1 MLQQSGSNSQSLVSL
16 KVLHINPTNIYK
28 MKKVI
33 NYFSNYQFVFKAIL
47 MLLAIVTG
55 GGVLAIADGE
65 EPTTK
70 IGDEGNAPSSKEEAA
85 TEPVNPETSDRLA
98 PGGKTEGQ
106 DLTGTQGSATQVRK
120 GGLAEEDWESEVEKY
135 RPFKTPLLQ
144 IIRKITKTVP
154 CNGYEKKHARVGG
167 ETLDG
172 MVTASIAKVEAG
184 GTIKL
189 TKSNFSG
196 SMLPLYKGSTV
207 IVPTVAG
214 YAPGSKT
221 KVKGRLNLLVVE
233 KTKDEVTLQA
243 LNGPAETEG
252 VVGETLDTMGCPAI
266 PANTRILC
274 GSTILSE
281 SQMNVPPENYQP
293 RSEEVYLQKRAF
305 SIIFTEE
312 FEKIKKKAP
321 HTVAD
326 MKEDAL
332 TKFLLRQ
339 ERSYLY
345 GTKLKFLMETKDGAQ
360 EYAYSAEGIINQ
372 LTNSYGIGDTYTF
385 SDLIAI
391 AKLMFT
397 DFAESDEMYLF
408 CGKNAIERLMKIELP
423 KGRDVMFTTVK
434 QFDITFNQF
443 KCSYGTL
450 NFVWDSTL
458 DFMDLEDCMIG
469 ADFKG
474 ARHYVK
480 EKAKEKTNDLSK
492 DAYDPRLAKRYMH
505 WEADCVALRG
515 YNSILVGPEDK
526 ISTMGTSG
534 IANNIISLS
543 KLPETPREGMIVSLT
558 ADYIDVANDNKKY
571 EKENLYIYK
580 GGKWEIFSGQL
591 VAA

>member
-1 MLQQSGSNSQSLVSL
+1 
-16 KVLHINPTNIYK
+16 

-33 NYFSNYQFVFKAIL
+33 NYFSNHQFICKMIL
-47 MLLAIVTG
+47 MLLAVVTG
-55 GGVLAIADGE
+55 GGMMAVGE
-65 EPTTK
+65 DIEPTTQ
-70 IGDEGNAPSSKEEAA
+70 IGDEGHAPSSKEDA
-85 TEPVNPETSDRLA
+85 TKEPVDPNKSDRLA
-98 PGGKTEGQ
+98 PGGKVEGQ
-106 DLTGTQGSATQVRK
+106 DLTGTQGSATQARK
-120 GGLAEEDWESEVEKY
+120 GGLAEEDWDSEVEKY
-135 RPFKTPLLQ
+135 RPFRTPLLQ
-144 IIRKITKTVP
+144 VIRKITKSVP
-154 CNGYEKKHARVGG
+154 CSGYEKKHARVGG
-167 ETLDG
+167 DTLDG
-172 MVTASIAKVEAG
+172 KTTKAIEAVTAG

-189 TKSNFSG
+189 NKSNFSG
-196 SMLPLYKGSTV
+196 SLLPFYKGSTA
-207 IVPTVAG
+207 IVPSVAG
-214 YAPGSKT
+214 YERGSKT
-221 KVKGRLNLLVVE
+221 KVSGRLNLLVIE

-243 LNGPAETEG
+243 LNGPAETDG
-252 VVGETLDTMGCPAI
+252 TIGETLDTMGCPAI
-266 PANTRILC
+266 PANSKILC
-274 GSTILSE
+274 ASTILSE
-281 SQMNVPPENYQP
+281 SQMLVPPENYQP

-385 SDLIAI
+385 ADLIAI

-423 KGRDVMFTTVK
+423 KGRDVMFSTVK

-450 NFVWDSTL
+450 NFTWDSTL
-458 DFMDLEDCMIG
+458 DYMDLEDCMIG

-480 EKAKEKTNDLSK
+480 EKSKDKTNDLSK
-492 DAYDPRLAKRYMH
+492 DGYDPRLAKRYMH

-526 ISTMGTSG
+526 ISTLGASG
-534 IANNIISLS
+534 VINNIISMS
-543 KLPETPREGMIVSLT
+543 KLPDTPHEGMLVALT
-558 ADYIDVANDNKKY
+558 ADYTDSGTSTKY
-571 EKENLYIYK
+571 EKENVYIYK

-591 VAA
+591 IAA

>member
-1 MLQQSGSNSQSLVSL
+1 
-16 KVLHINPTNIYK
+16 

-33 NYFSNYQFVFKAIL
+33 NYFSNHQFICKMIL
-47 MLLAIVTG
+47 MLLAVVTG
-55 GGVLAIADGE
+55 GGMMAVGE
-65 EPTTK
+65 DIEPTTQ
-70 IGDEGNAPSSKEEAA
+70 IGDEGHAPSSKEDA
-85 TEPVNPETSDRLA
+85 TKEPVDPNKSDRLA
-98 PGGKTEGQ
+98 PGGKVEGQ

-120 GGLAEEDWESEVEKY
+120 GGLAEEDWDSEVEKY
-135 RPFKTPLLQ
+135 RPFRTPLLQ
-144 IIRKITKTVP
+144 VIRKITKSVP
-154 CNGYEKKHARVGG
+154 CTGYEKKHARVGG
-167 ETLDG
+167 DTLDG
-172 MVTASIAKVEAG
+172 KTTKAIEAVTAG

-189 TKSNFSG
+189 NKSNFSG
-196 SMLPLYKGSTV
+196 SLLPFYKGSTA
-207 IVPTVAG
+207 IVPSVAG
-214 YAPGSKT
+214 YERGSKT
-221 KVKGRLNLLVVE
+221 KVSGRLNLLVIE

-243 LNGPAETEG
+243 LNGPAETDG
-252 VVGETLDTMGCPAI
+252 TVGETLDTMGCPAI
-266 PANTRILC
+266 PANSKILC
-274 GSTILSE
+274 ASTILSE
-281 SQMNVPPENYQP
+281 SQMLVPPENYQP

-385 SDLIAI
+385 ADLIAI

-423 KGRDVMFTTVK
+423 KGRDVMFSTVK

-450 NFVWDSTL
+450 NFTWDSTL
-458 DFMDLEDCMIG
+458 DYMDLEDCMIG

-480 EKAKEKTNDLSK
+480 EKSKDKTNDLSK
-492 DAYDPRLAKRYMH
+492 DGYDPRLAKRYMH

-526 ISTMGTSG
+526 ISTLGASG
-534 IANNIISLS
+534 VINNIISMS
-543 KLPETPREGMIVSLT
+543 KLPDTPHEGMIVALT
-558 ADYIDVANDNKKY
+558 ADYTDSGTSTKY
-571 EKENLYIYK
+571 EKENVYIYK

-591 VAA
+591 IAA